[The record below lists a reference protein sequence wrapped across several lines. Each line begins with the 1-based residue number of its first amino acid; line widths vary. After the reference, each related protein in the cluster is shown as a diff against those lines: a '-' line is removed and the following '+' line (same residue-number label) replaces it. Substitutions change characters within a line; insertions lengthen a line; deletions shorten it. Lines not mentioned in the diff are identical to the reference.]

1 MTFCYGLASAI
12 ISCTLTSS
20 SQELFGQSS
29 QKFLWHFCVRAW
41 YIYKLYNENAIF
53 LCKSLLLG
61 MGYTNQVYSS
71 NEIMTKEGSSK
82 IVNFITALFKCVLC
96 LGTAVYVSN
105 LGHKLLVIDMINRVD
120 YLIYLYFLYSI
131 ACISD

>member
-1 MTFCYGLASAI
+1 
-12 ISCTLTSS
+12 
-20 SQELFGQSS
+20 
-29 QKFLWHFCVRAW
+29 
-41 YIYKLYNENAIF
+41 
-53 LCKSLLLG
+53 

-82 IVNFITALFKCVLC
+82 IVNFMTALFKCVLC

-120 YLIYLYFLYSI
+120 YLIYLIFLIFNCMHFRLRTQDHVTSKLKTYNLS
-131 ACISD
+131 